1 MSKKESKANNGDS
14 NEATKTSD
22 EPGTP
27 AETSETTSETA
38 LVPGENK
45 YLQLFVEA
53 QEQCIAKLRTLH
65 DKAEDD
71 DQAGLQRLMKS
82 AQPVVKGR
90 EEMAQN
96 WNIPT
101 VRVVY
106 GTTKDPSKPA
116 AAKTGDMYTTDGRI
130 VKQPFQ
136 FTPLYIYESN
146 RNFQDGQNAP
156 VCWSPDA
163 KLGTM
168 FGPCNTCP
176 HQPMGK
182 NPTGEKTD
190 CNNGVCMVV
199 MAANWKVY
207 RLEFFKTSRKAGAS
221 IDRLVQT
228 QDALWDRWFVMTT
241 QQVSS
246 NGYEYFVFK
255 TAPHGEDLALV
266 QNQAC
271 EILYRLIK
279 TERDAFL
286 ERHYDQ
292 TNTPTSQSSVVD
304 ESIDTDAMG
313 MGSDA
318 DTNPSDITSGDL

>member
-1 MSKKESKANNGDS
+1 MTKKDSKAND
-14 NEATKTSD
+14 K
-22 EPGTP
+22 PK
-27 AETSETTSETA
+27 TSETTEEPGVVPEEA
-38 LVPGENK
+38 LVPGDNK
-45 YLQLFVEA
+45 YLQLFMEA
-53 QEQCIAKLRTLH
+53 QKTCVTKLMALVE
-65 DKAEDD
+65 KADDD
-71 DQAGLQRLMKS
+71 DQMGLQKLMKS

-106 GTTKDPSKPA
+106 GSTKDPSKPTS
-116 AAKTGDMYTTDGRI
+116 AKVGDMYSTDGYV
-130 VKQPFQ
+130 VKPPFK
-136 FTPLYIYESN
+136 FTPLYIYEAN

-168 FGPCNTCP
+168 FGHCNRCP

-182 NPTGEKTD
+182 NATGEKTD
-190 CNNGVCMVV
+190 CNNGVCMIV
-199 MAANWKVY
+199 MAENWKIY

-221 IDRLVQT
+221 IDRLVQS
-228 QDALWDRWFVMTT
+228 QDALWDRWFEMTT

-246 NGYEYFVFK
+246 GGYEYYVFK
-255 TAPHGEDLALV
+255 TVPQGDVVPPV

-271 EILYRLIK
+271 EVLYRLIK

-286 ERHYDQ
+286 EKHYEQ
-292 TNTPTSQSSVVD
+292 ALGGGSVNSTTATSVD
-304 ESIDTDAMG
+304 ENVDAAAMG
-313 MGSDA
+313 ISPDV
-318 DTNPSDITSGDL
+318 DTNPSDIAGGDL